1 MHHRNRYF
9 KRPLQRSAQLI
20 LHGNQRALISPLIQ
34 QAILYSKFKDI
45 DDEGEFTKK
54 SRSGKKSKFNEK
66 DSLDGEDDH
75 GGSEGK
81 KGLDE
86 KGLEKLKGPASPP
99 KIELRIM
106 PPLYSN
112 LGYDERN
119 MKLGRE
125 LSPHLSIY
133 KKQLTSVMS
142 IFLRMSGF
150 VLALGIWIIGVSG
163 LCCDI
168 SVDAL
173 AQKIEKCECSGT
185 ILNIL
190 KFLVVLPFAYHMVAG
205 TRHLIWYLN
214 VFLSKPQIYATGYVA
229 IALTILVAGGL
240 TIIRPDDND
249 EKRPSKVDY
258 SGQIELNI
266 ENLVSEQV
274 EQNDDGELLKVDEN
288 LERNIEN

>member
-1 MHHRNRYF
+1 MYSINRYF
-9 KRPLQRSAQLI
+9 KTPLQRSAQLI
-20 LHGNQRALISPLIQ
+20 LHGNQRVLTTPLIQ
-34 QAILYSKFKDI
+34 QTIHYSKFKDN
-45 DDEGEFTKK
+45 DDEGKFTKI
-54 SRSGKKSKFNEK
+54 SGSGNKKKFDEIDNLRDE
-66 DSLDGEDDH
+66 DGH
-75 GGSEGK
+75 GGSDGK
-81 KGLDE
+81 RGRDKKE
-86 KGLEKLKGPASPP
+86 MKKLKGPAGPP

-106 PPLYSN
+106 PALYSN
-112 LGYDERN
+112 MGYDERN

-125 LSPHLSIY
+125 LSPHLRIY

-173 AQKIEKCECSGT
+173 AEKIEKCEFSRT
-185 ILNIL
+185 LFNIL
-190 KFLVVLPFAYHMVAG
+190 KFFVVLPFAYHMVAG

-229 IALTILVAGGL
+229 IALTFLLAGGL
-240 TIIRPDDND
+240 TIIRPAEND

-258 SGQIELNI
+258 NAQIETNI
-266 ENLVSEQV
+266 ENLVNEKV
-274 EQNDDGELLKVDEN
+274 EQNDDEDILDDEEY
-288 LERNIEN
+288 LETNIEH